1 MSKKWSSYEKDQ
13 LLTESWRSFLETE
26 TSPNEKAEELDEGFR
41 DKLKGAFEGKQK
53 RPVEYPA
60 SEFTQLN
67 VALQSANK
75 MLGSPVVNDALTTEL
90 GDYIKSQNFVISEAE
105 EILLGQD
112 LPFDL
117 TKMPTLKKLMDAAKA
132 KPEVLQA
139 LKKQFARAGFKE
151 RPPTAAGGKPS
162 AAPTAG
168 GGKPSAAPTAAG
180 GGKPPTAPTA
190 AGKPSAAA
198 AGGRPSIQM
207 PPPPFNVDKTMIQA
221 ILANPDKNLG
231 PSMAFRTRLVKYL
244 RNVEGAGL
252 PAAAG
257 RNSPLIRGITK
268 AVRDVLTNMGHTAP
282 VKESINKIFMPVILE
297 EINKERTRRIIL
309 EEFKRVLN
317 EQSTTKKTD

>member
-1 MSKKWSSYEKDQ
+1 MTWSSYPQHQ
-13 LLTESWRSFLETE
+13 LM
-26 TSPNEKAEELDEGFR
+26 AEGFR
-41 DKLKGAFEGKQK
+41 DFFK
-53 RPVEYPA
+53 RKKKSSKKKSSATYPA

-162 AAPTAG
+162 AAPTAA

-190 AGKPSAAA
+190 GGKPPTAPTAPAEPEPEQSGLKSLSRADKTELFDIIKNFGKLDIKKVRQEIESNISKQLSGNPFAKKIK
-198 AGGRPSIQM
+198 SEQM
-207 PPPPFNVDKTMIQA
+207 PNVMK
-221 ILANPDKNLG
+221 ILDQVEKILTGDFDNLV
-231 PSMAFRTRLVKYL
+231 SESDSKKII
-244 RNVEGAGL
+244 N
-252 PAAAG
+252 
-257 RNSPLIRGITK
+257 LI
-268 AVRDVLTNMGHTAP
+268 
-282 VKESINKIFMPVILE
+282 SE
-297 EINKERTRRIIL
+297 EIIK
-309 EEFKRVLN
+309 VLN
-317 EQSTTKKTD
+317 EQSTTKETD

>member
-1 MSKKWSSYEKDQ
+1 MTWSSYPQHQ
-13 LLTESWRSFLETE
+13 LM
-26 TSPNEKAEELDEGFR
+26 AEGFR
-41 DKLKGAFEGKQK
+41 DFFKPRKKKSSAT
-53 RPVEYPA
+53 YPA

-75 MLGSPVVNDALTTEL
+75 MLGSPVVNDDLTTEL

-162 AAPTAG
+162 AAPTAA

-190 AGKPSAAA
+190 AGKPTAAA
-198 AGGRPSIQM
+198 AGGRPSTQK
-207 PPPPFNVDKTMIQA
+207 PPPPFNVDKTMIMGALKDPTGKMPGHGQ
-221 ILANPDKNLG
+221 K
-231 PSMAFRTRLVKYL
+231 FRLNLVKYL
-244 RNVEGAGL
+244 RQVGEL
-252 PAAAG
+252 PG
-257 RNSPLIRGITK
+257 SINMRSPLINAIVGVVGK
-268 AVRDVLTNMGHTAP
+268 ALAAYNVNP
-282 VKESINKIFMPVILE
+282 VKESINKIFMPIILE

>member
-26 TSPNEKAEELDEGFR
+26 TSPNEKAEELDEGFG
-41 DKLKGAFEGKQK
+41 DFFK
-53 RPVEYPA
+53 RKKKSSATYPA

-75 MLGSPVVNDALTTEL
+75 MLGSPVVNDDLTTEL

-162 AAPTAG
+162 AAPTAA

-190 AGKPSAAA
+190 GGKPPTAPTAPAEPEPEQSGLKSLSRADKTELFDIIKNFGKLDIKKVRQEIESNISKQLSGNPFAKKIK
-198 AGGRPSIQM
+198 SEQM
-207 PPPPFNVDKTMIQA
+207 PNVMK
-221 ILANPDKNLG
+221 ILDQVEKILTGDFDNLV
-231 PSMAFRTRLVKYL
+231 SESDSKKII
-244 RNVEGAGL
+244 N
-252 PAAAG
+252 
-257 RNSPLIRGITK
+257 LI
-268 AVRDVLTNMGHTAP
+268 
-282 VKESINKIFMPVILE
+282 SE
-297 EINKERTRRIIL
+297 EIIK
-309 EEFKRVLN
+309 VLN
-317 EQSTTKKTD
+317 EQSTTKETD